1 MTTFDWLAAIIVVT
15 SFIYLS
21 FVLTLKEWFE
31 GLRKG
36 QAVTL
41 LPARSG
47 RDMPVWA
54 NLALVLVGLGL
65 AGLML
70 YYLWIPFVQVSTTA
84 SGVLGVLGLAT
95 YLAGLW
101 FVLWARRTL
110 GRYWGLSTSRQ
121 VKLLDDHVLIQE
133 GPFAW
138 VRHPMYFGWCLCM
151 LGLTLLYPVWM
162 ILLLLVS
169 CLAVFPARAH
179 REESALAERFGEEWN
194 AYKAQTR
201 FMIPFVY

>member
-1 MTTFDWLAAIIVVT
+1 MTPFDWLAAVIVVT
-15 SFIYLS
+15 SVIYLS
-21 FVLTLKEWFE
+21 FVLTLKEWFD

-47 RDMPVWA
+47 REMPVWA

-65 AGLML
+65 FGLML
-70 YYLWIPFVQVSTTA
+70 YYLWIPFVHLSATT
-84 SGVLGVLGLAT
+84 SLFLEVVGLVV
-95 YLAGLW
+95 YLLGLW
-101 FVLWARRTL
+101 FVVWARRTL

-121 VKLLDDHVLIQE
+121 VKLLDDHRLIQD

-162 ILLLLVS
+162 ILLLLVF
-169 CLAVFPARAH
+169 CLAVFPARAR
-179 REESALAERFGEEWN
+179 REESALAERFGDEWS
-194 AYKAQTR
+194 AYKARTR
-201 FMIPFVY
+201 FLIPFVY